1 MKNVETLKLR
11 VLQTTQITLCIA
23 SYLTYLKLEGFGLFF
38 AMLCGWLIGDFV
50 KTLNMIEGFNN
61 EENS

>member
-11 VLQTTQITLCIA
+11 VLQTTQIILCIA

-61 EENS
+61 EENN

>member
-1 MKNVETLKLR
+1 MKNFETLKLR

-23 SYLTYLKLEGFGLFF
+23 SYLTYLKLEEYGLFF
-38 AMLCGWLIGDFV
+38 AALSGWLLAEFIQ
-50 KTLNMIEGFNN
+50 TLNISVDFNN